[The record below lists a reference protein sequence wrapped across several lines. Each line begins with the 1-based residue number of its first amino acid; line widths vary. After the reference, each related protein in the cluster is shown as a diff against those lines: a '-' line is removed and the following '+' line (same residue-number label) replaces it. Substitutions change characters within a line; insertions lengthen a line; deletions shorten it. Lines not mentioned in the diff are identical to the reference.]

1 MWFTI
6 STVVGKGLNL
16 CIFDMFDHTCSG
28 LKKSKLLWVFAYGL
42 SYLQVVKTGPNL
54 CIYNNF
60 NHTCSGLKKSFN
72 WFSHLVYRIYSG
84 QRRFKFVYLSN
95 VIFSD
100 FFMGFHYQ
108 WFGKGLNLCILDMF
122 DHTCS
127 GQKKV
132 KFLCTNGPRICSLL
146 LCSFLH
152 VV

>member
-60 NHTCSGLKKSFN
+60 NHTCSGLKKS
-72 WFSHLVYRIYSG
+72 
-84 QRRFKFVYLSN
+84 
-95 VIFSD
+95 
-100 FFMGFHYQ
+100 
-108 WFGKGLNLCILDMF
+108 
-122 DHTCS
+122 
-127 GQKKV
+127 
-132 KFLCTNGPRICSLL
+132 KFLLVFASGLL
-146 LCSFLH
+146 YLQWAEK
-152 VV
+152 V